1 MRNQHNMDAIYDY
14 GQGTNDKSI
23 DLYDQDTDTY
33 TNVLD
38 SEYANEQ
45 SMADAQPEQTAT
57 ST

>member
-1 MRNQHNMDAIYDY
+1 MDAIYDY

-45 SMADAQPEQTAT
+45 SMADA
-57 ST
+57 